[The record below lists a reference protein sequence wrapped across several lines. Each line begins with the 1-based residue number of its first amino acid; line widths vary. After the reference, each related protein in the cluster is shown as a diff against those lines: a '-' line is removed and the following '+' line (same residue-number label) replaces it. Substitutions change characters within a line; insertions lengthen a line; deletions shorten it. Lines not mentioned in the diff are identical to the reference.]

1 MQKLSNKVA
10 LITGGNSGIGLA
22 TAKLFK
28 EQGAKVIITA
38 SSQKTFEKAKLEYGS
53 VFDIVQA
60 DVSKTEDL
68 DRLYAHVKSNYGKF
82 DILYANAG
90 VSGWRM
96 TSEVTAEYYD
106 QQFNINTRGVFFTVQ
121 KALPLMNKG
130 SHVVITASSAS
141 VKGMAGAVVYSATKA
156 AVRSM
161 ARTWTAEIPVADVRF
176 NVVSPGPIQTPMFD
190 NMGFK
195 EADIAGLM
203 SMIPAKRVGTPE
215 EIAKVVLFL
224 SHEDSSYIA
233 GHEIFADGGIA
244 SV

>member
-28 EQGAKVIITA
+28 EQGAEVIITA
-38 SSQKTFEKAKLEYGS
+38 SSQKTYEKAKLEYGS
-53 VFDIVQA
+53 VFDVVQA
-60 DVSKTEDL
+60 DVSKNEEL
-68 DRLYAHVKSNYGKF
+68 DQLFAHIKSKYGKF

-90 VSGWRM
+90 VSGWRA
-96 TSEVTAEYYD
+96 TSEVTPEYFD
-106 QQFNINTRGVFFTVQ
+106 QQFNINTRGLFFTVQ

-130 SHVVITASSAS
+130 SHVVLTASSAG
-141 VKGMAGAVVYSATKA
+141 VKGVPGAVVYSATKA

-195 EADIAGLM
+195 EAEVAGLLA
-203 SMIPAKRVGTPE
+203 MIPAKRVGAPE

-224 SHEDSSYIA
+224 SCEDSSYIA
-233 GHEIFADGGIA
+233 GHDIFADGGIA